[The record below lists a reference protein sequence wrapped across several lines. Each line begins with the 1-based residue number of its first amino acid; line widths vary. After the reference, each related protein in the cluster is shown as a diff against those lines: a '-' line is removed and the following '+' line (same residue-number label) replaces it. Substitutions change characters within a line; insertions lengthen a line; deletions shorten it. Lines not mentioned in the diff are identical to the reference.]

1 MKAQRS
7 KMRSH
12 RQNIRAARVTKQ
24 AAALVIEK
32 QEKLLE
38 MYRIS
43 RESKSQWTA
52 SEAQARA
59 QGQEILTW
67 VLWQTNWSQSIQL
80 CTHIITEKREIV
92 VTQIE
97 IIEYSYKI
105 IWEVR
110 IEYQIEIFKVKYA
123 KSILPRPTGT
133 AASRE
138 RMRAEAMSEIIKLQ
152 KELRSY
158 KRELAAAQEDLE
170 LKQQKLISLTIQ
182 TVIIIVQREIVI
194 IKKTITD

>member
-12 RQNIRAARVTKQ
+12 RRNIRVARVTKQ

-52 SEAQARA
+52 SQAQARG

-67 VLWQTNWSQSIQL
+67 VLWQTKWSQSMQL

-92 VTQIE
+92 VSQIQ

-110 IEYQIEIFKVKYA
+110 IEYRIEIFKVKYA
-123 KSILPRPTGT
+123 KSILPPPTGT

-138 RMRAEAMSEIIKLQ
+138 RMRAEAMTEIIKLQ

-158 KRELAAAQEDLE
+158 KRELAAAREVLV
-170 LKQQKLISLTIQ
+170 LKQQKLKSITIQ

-194 IKKTITD
+194 ITKTITD